1 MSRKIDPRIVRT
13 RKLFKEALI
22 SLLEDNEDTRK
33 LTVQNIADRAQLN
46 RATFYLHYRDIE
58 DLMEQM
64 IGEILEDMYDT
75 IAPPSPDKREKGQT
89 PPRSRLISFLEH
101 IYAHSA
107 LFKVMLE
114 NHDFRQRMFE
124 LLLEIVTLWEKDRLE
139 RGKTFH
145 VPNEIIASSTLGIVT
160 WWLREDTPY
169 SPNYLAKQI
178 ILMVTKK

>member
-1 MSRKIDPRIVRT
+1 MSKKVDPRIIRT
-13 RKLFKEALI
+13 RRMFKEALI
-22 SLLEDNEDTRK
+22 SLLEEDEDTRK

-64 IGEILEDMYDT
+64 IDEILEDMYDT
-75 IAPPSPDKREKGQT
+75 IAPPSQDKREKGQT

-101 IYAHSA
+101 IYEHST
-107 LFKVMLE
+107 LFNVMLE

-124 LLLEIVTLWEKDRLE
+124 LLLEIVTLWENDRLE

-145 VPNEIIASSTLGIVT
+145 VPNEMIASSTLGIVT
-160 WWLREDTPY
+160 WWLSEDTPY